1 MAGQANWRRWRS
13 AGTANGVV
21 RDWAAL
27 GSTRHGAG
35 LRCRLLSFIRNN
47 CRSLALYSVYLLALA
62 NMLQI
67 VAGDPLHQCS
77 PITLSPTIH
86 CIACGSAQLNSAPHL
101 HTV

>member
-1 MAGQANWRRWRS
+1 MSMDIHSHDGRS
-13 AGTANGVV
+13 GELATMEK
-21 RDWAAL
+21 
-27 GSTRHGAG
+27 
-35 LRCRLLSFIRNN
+35 